1 MMRSFENIVAQVVA
15 QARAKAQ
22 PGGLVPIAKYAN
34 EESFNRLRPHDRLSY
49 QQHCRIVDEAVA
61 ALKAAGFRASPIII
75 DEEEYRQWLGD
86 ELNTQLARAK
96 FIATRLTEL

>member
-1 MMRSFENIVAQVVA
+1 MKIENIVAQVVA

-49 QQHCRIVDEAVA
+49 QQHCRIVGEVIA
-61 ALKAAGFRASPIII
+61 ALNAAGFRASPVII
-75 DEEEYRQWLGD
+75 DEAEYRLWLGD
-86 ELNTQLARAK
+86 ELNTELSRAK
-96 FIATRLTEL
+96 FIATRLTDL